1 MFKQIALAIAI
12 VLAMALPAVVRAQT
26 NPQLEEIRKQIQDL
40 KDSYDAR
47 IQALEKQL
55 KDAEAASAKAQAA
68 ATEAQSAATQAKQ
81 TAEAGQAPPPPQPT
95 SSNAFNPALSLI
107 LQGGYYNSSQNPNT
121 RSITGFLPPGELGL
135 PERGFYLG
143 ETELTLS
150 ANVDH
155 LFYGQATL
163 SIDNGNIDAEEAF
176 FQTTSLGHGFTGKG
190 GRFFSG
196 IGYENSQHQHNW
208 DFADDALVQQS
219 FLGPNFTV
227 DGLQVSWIAPTALYL
242 ELGAEAGKPV
252 EFPFPVTEHNSNGI
266 QVATLFA
273 RLGGDIGVSNS
284 YLVGA
289 WALQA
294 KNSTNDQP
302 VGFLD
307 GTTGVSNVANG
318 GNTKLWG
325 LNFVYKWAPEGD
337 RVDRNFKLIAEWMH
351 RSYDSTLM
359 YAPGTPGAQTG
370 DFTANQSGWFV
381 QGIYQFEP
389 AWRVGLRY
397 GQLDEGSYDLG
408 PGLGGAPGLAP
419 PDFTPKRTSAMVDWS
434 PSEFSRF
441 RLQFN
446 QDKSQIG
453 ITDNQVYL
461 QYILS
466 LGTHG
471 AHKF

>member
-1 MFKQIALAIAI
+1 LAVAI
-12 VLAMALPAVVRAQT
+12 IILAMALPAAVRAQT
-26 NPQLEEIRKQIQDL
+26 NPQLEEIRKQIQEL
-40 KDSYDAR
+40 KESYDAR

-55 KDAEAASAKAQAA
+55 KDAEASTAKAQAA
-68 ATEAQSAATQAKQ
+68 ASEAQSAATQAKQ
-81 TAEAGQAPPPPQPT
+81 TAEAAQAPAAGQPT
-95 SSNAFNPALSLI
+95 NQNAFNPALSLI

-121 RSITGFLPPGELGL
+121 RSITGFLPPGELAL

-143 ETELTLS
+143 ESEITLS
-150 ANVDH
+150 ANIDH
-155 LFYGQATL
+155 LFYGQATFAIENGSDL
-163 SIDNGNIDAEEAF
+163 STEEAF
-176 FQTTSLGHGFTGKG
+176 FQTTSLGHGLTGKA

-208 DFADDALVQQS
+208 DFVDDALVQQS
-219 FLGPNFTV
+219 FLGQNFAV
-227 DGLQVSWIAPTALYL
+227 DGLQVSWIAPTPLYV
-242 ELGAEAGKPV
+242 ELGAEGGKPV
-252 EFPFPVTEHNSNGI
+252 EFPFPGSDHNANGF
-266 QVATLFA
+266 QVATVFA
-273 RLGGDIGVSNS
+273 RLGGDIGVSHS

-289 WALQA
+289 WALQS
-294 KNSTNDQP
+294 KNSIVDQP
-302 VGFLD
+302 LGFLD
-307 GTTGVSNVANG
+307 TVTGVQNLANG

-325 LNFVYKWAPEGD
+325 LDFVYKWAPEGD
-337 RVDRNFKLIAEWMH
+337 RVDRNFKLVAEWMH
-351 RSYDSTLM
+351 RSVDSTLT
-359 YAPGTPGAQTG
+359 YAPAGPGTQVG

-408 PGLGGAPGLAP
+408 PGLVGAPGLAP
-419 PDFTPKRTSAMVDWS
+419 PDFTPKRVSAMIDWS

-471 AHKF
+471 AHKY

>member
-1 MFKQIALAIAI
+1 MFKQTVLAIAI

-26 NPQLEEIRKQIQDL
+26 NPQLEEIRKQIQEL

-55 KDAEAASAKAQAA
+55 KDAETASAKAQTT
-68 ATEAQSAATQAKQ
+68 ATEAQSAAMQAKQ
-81 TAEAGQAPPPPQPT
+81 AAEAVQAPPPTQPT

-121 RSITGFLPPGELGL
+121 RSITGFLPQRELGL

-163 SIDNGNIDAEEAF
+163 SVDNGNINAEEAF
-176 FQTTSLGHGFTGKG
+176 FQTTSLGHGLTGKG

-227 DGLQVSWIAPTALYL
+227 DGLQVSWIAPTPLYL

-252 EFPFPVTEHNSNGI
+252 EFPFPVTEHNANGI

-307 GTTGVSNVANG
+307 GTTGVSNIANG

-381 QGIYQFEP
+381 QGVYQFEP

-408 PGLGGAPGLAP
+408 PGLVGAPGLTT
-419 PDFTPKRTSAMVDWS
+419 PDFTPKRVSAMVDWS